1 MLIGELAQATGLSRD
16 TLRFYERQ
24 GLITTLRQ
32 PNGYRRFPP
41 GTAEWVGTI
50 RLAQGLGFSLAEI
63 AAVLPQFQNN
73 ALDTAQVQALLGE
86 RLAALDAHIAQ
97 LSRQRQELVQRL
109 AQGCPLR
116 RAAQAAQNTPIS
128 RASN

>member
-63 AAVLPQFQNN
+63 REVLAQMDALQDG
-73 ALDTAQVQALLGE
+73 ALDAAQVQVLLQGKLAQIDARLEDLRAL
-86 RLAALDAHIAQ
+86 RAQ
-97 LSRQRQELVQRL
+97 LADQLTR
-109 AQGCPLR
+109 ACPLR
-116 RAAQAAQNTPIS
+116 LQAEQG
-128 RASN
+128 